1 MSPSRCSEMSVLILK
16 ISAPSK
22 AVIGHLIP
30 FFARDFASFAADAN
44 RRIGEEANLNAIT
57 HVRVPTLVRALDSF
71 ADHPALLS
79 LPRIRENFPPLGAPS
94 GGCSGCKLAG

>member
-1 MSPSRCSEMSVLILK
+1 MAGVVVGISRPRESI
-16 ISAPSK
+16 IR
-22 AVIGHLIP
+22 HLIP

-79 LPRIRENFPPLGAPS
+79 LPRMRENFPPLGAPG